1 MSYPPIT
8 DVPTSAF
15 SRVERP
21 RPHIHIH
28 IDIFLPLA
36 ELIRLLFSHA
46 PLRPIFT
53 TPAFRFRGIYRT
65 ILQSPSGASH
75 LVGASTASASVRRL
89 AGLAI
94 LAPRSPDCGKTAAP
108 FHPRPFDMTDPTS
121 PTVVEP
127 RGEAGIP
134 QYLNLTRLNV
144 NQLPSHPDLSN
155 SHDDSRISL
164 GQFLNNL
171 IAEISR
177 VNLSEDP

>member
-1 MSYPPIT
+1 
-8 DVPTSAF
+8 
-15 SRVERP
+15 
-21 RPHIHIH
+21 
-28 IDIFLPLA
+28 
-36 ELIRLLFSHA
+36 
-46 PLRPIFT
+46 
-53 TPAFRFRGIYRT
+53 
-65 ILQSPSGASH
+65 
-75 LVGASTASASVRRL
+75 
-89 AGLAI
+89 
-94 LAPRSPDCGKTAAP
+94 
-108 FHPRPFDMTDPTS
+108 MTDPTS

-177 VNLSEDP
+177 VNLSEGSISRGLWYPGLEDRSTLHVRQILP